1 MENNKGL
8 EDIPMLD
15 ESLKERKRLEA
26 EMNNRYGGDLKK
38 AIEVLCNALRED
50 TSEGSYYHSWMCS
63 IKMTMYD
70 AMRNNGNI
78 KDFNQEI
85 ILNMCEDG
93 AKNFLNLLI
102 SK

>member
-1 MENNKGL
+1 MCNFDLNSAYEECLRKENELSN
-8 EDIPMLD
+8 
-15 ESLKERKRLEA
+15 
-26 EMNNRYGGDLKK
+26 

-50 TSEGSYYHSWMCS
+50 KSEGSYYHSWMRS
-63 IKMTMYD
+63 IKMAMYD
-70 AMRNNGNI
+70 AMRDNGNI
-78 KDFNQEI
+78 KDFNKEI